1 MSFTFFRFLLVGVA
15 NTILGLSVIYLLLH
29 LVGMSYWMSTF
40 LGNSVG
46 AMMSYY
52 LNRRFTFRSKNAVS
66 KSLILFVIVTLLC
79 YVVSYSIG
87 MNLVEWLLGTS
98 NSLKSGT
105 KTDLAVLISTGLYT
119 VLNYLGQKWLVFSS

>member
-1 MSFTFFRFLLVGVA
+1 MSYTFFRFLLVGVA

-87 MNLVEWLLGTS
+87 MNLVEWMLGTS

>member
-29 LVGMSYWMSTF
+29 LVGLSYWMSTF

-66 KSLILFVIVTLLC
+66 KSLILFVVVTLLC

-87 MNLVEWLLGTS
+87 MNLVEWLLGNS
-98 NSLKSGT
+98 NSLKSSI
-105 KTDLAVLISTGLYT
+105 KTDLAVLISAGLYT

>member
-66 KSLILFVIVTLLC
+66 KSLILFIIVTLLC

-87 MNLVEWLLGTS
+87 MNLVEWMLGTS
-98 NSLKSGT
+98 NILKSGT

>member
-87 MNLVEWLLGTS
+87 MNLVEWMLGTS

>member
-29 LVGMSYWMSTF
+29 LVGLSYWMSTF

-66 KSLILFVIVTLLC
+66 KSFILFVVVTLLC

-87 MNLVEWLLGTS
+87 MNLVEWLLGNS
-98 NSLKSGT
+98 NSLKSGI

-119 VLNYLGQKWLVFSS
+119 ILNYLGQKWLVFSS